1 MSNPDPDFEEIRESV
16 DEAKKPGTFK
26 IVDVL
31 QNRGMPK
38 MEVTVS
44 VDEQAAYDA
53 SVAKEKIEDL
63 DSKYSKTKKP
73 DDIIAEQEKWEDVR
87 SEALERLRA
96 SSFTF
101 HLEGI
106 SEGQRNDI
114 FARAKKKYPIE
125 YDQDIDL
132 NTGKMEKTEK
142 ESPERDALYTDLL
155 WNLHIKKIVNS
166 DGDEQADVSYS
177 DIRTMRDNMPI
188 SATAKINESIEK
200 LRVSTAV
207 FMMEADEDFLANPSP
222 GPSTE

>member
-142 ESPERDALYTDLL
+142 AIQAVVVLAAEYQEVTLFLL
-155 WNLHIKKIVNS
+155 V
-166 DGDEQADVSYS
+166 
-177 DIRTMRDNMPI
+177 
-188 SATAKINESIEK
+188 
-200 LRVSTAV
+200 TAV
-207 FMMEADEDFLANPSP
+207 LVSSSSVTQFKEN
-222 GPSTE
+222 

>member
-1 MSNPDPDFEEIRESV
+1 MSDSDFEEIREAV

-53 SVAKEKIEDL
+53 YVAKEKIEDL

-73 DDIIAEQEKWEDVR
+73 DDIIAEQEKWEEVR
-87 SEALERLRA
+87 AEASERLRA

-106 SEGQRNDI
+106 NEGQRNDI
-114 FARAKKKYPIE
+114 FSRAKKKYPIE

-132 NTGKMEKTEK
+132 TTGKMEKTEK

-155 WNLHIKKIVNS
+155 WNLHIKKIVNA
-166 DGDEQADVSYS
+166 DGDEQTDVSYS

-222 GPSTE
+222 GLSTE